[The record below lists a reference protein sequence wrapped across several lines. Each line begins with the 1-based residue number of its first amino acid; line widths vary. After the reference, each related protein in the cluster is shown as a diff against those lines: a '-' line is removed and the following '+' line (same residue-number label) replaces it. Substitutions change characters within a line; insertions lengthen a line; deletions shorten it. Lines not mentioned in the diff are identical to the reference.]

1 MKIFLN
7 KDVVFKDRLVNLLCE
22 GQLLQVPYAHF
33 TAFIE
38 KASEM
43 VEDINKYKLQALTRN
58 FCITFETC
66 YYTITIEKSTII
78 NAYKIIARSPE
89 QKRSKIE
96 FDFTADQL
104 ASIHQNIRN
113 KGVDGFCFDE
123 SGTLNIVKKV

>member
-22 GQLLQVPYAHF
+22 GQLLQIPYGHF

-66 YYTITIEKSTII
+66 YYTITIEK
-78 NAYKIIARSPE
+78 RSE
-89 QKRSKIE
+89 SEYACGTRKTVTWTTWRAVNKETFAVADNKQGNGGIKDAVSK
-96 FDFTADQL
+96 L
-104 ASIHQNIRN
+104 A
-113 KGVDGFCFDE
+113 FA
-123 SGTLNIVKKV
+123 